1 VNNRW
6 LRIAGWVFA
15 TAVVIFAV
23 RAVAR
28 QWQTLVSQ
36 PVTWEVRPL
45 YLVAAVALVLLAYAM
60 LIQAWRIMLRG
71 WHQELSPGRSL
82 RIWLVSGLGKY
93 VPGKIWAVAG
103 MAMMA
108 QRAGVAAWAA
118 TASAVVLQA
127 LAIGTGAAVT
137 GLAMSARLAADAPWV
152 RLALL
157 ALIGASAAGLV
168 LLLWPPVTRRILA
181 VFRVTAPPDA
191 TPGVAAIGAG
201 IVANI
206 GAWLLYGTALWLL
219 AHGLLAVPALTLR
232 AAVGTFAASYV
243 AGLLALFAP
252 GGIGVRESVF
262 FLMLDGVAGPGI
274 AAALAIASRLMLT
287 LTEIGTALPFL
298 FSPGGEGRAAE

>member
-1 VNNRW
+1 
-6 LRIAGWVFA
+6 VFA
-15 TAVVIFAV
+15 VAVVIFAI

-28 QWQTLVSQ
+28 QWQSLVTQ
-36 PVTWEVRPL
+36 PVMWQVRPL
-45 YLVAAVALVLLAYAM
+45 YLVAAVALVLVAYAL

-71 WHQELSPGRSL
+71 WGQELPVGQSL

-103 MAMMA
+103 MAVMA
-108 QRAGVAAWAA
+108 QRSGVAAWAA

-127 LAIGTGAAVT
+127 LAVGTGAAVT

-152 RLALL
+152 RAALV
-157 ALIGASAAGLV
+157 ALIVASAAGLV

-181 VFRVTAPPDA
+181 LFKVSAPA
-191 TPGVAAIGAG
+191 GVTPGVMPVAVGIAANA
-201 IVANI
+201 A
-206 GAWLLYGTALWLL
+206 AWVLYGTALWLL
-219 AHGLLAVPALTLR
+219 AHGLLSVPALTMR
-232 AAVGTFAASYV
+232 AAIGTFAASYV

-262 FLMLDGVAGPGI
+262 FLMLDGVVGPGI